1 MKTSIISN
9 VMAGLA
15 LLSIFVPS
23 AFAEDYN
30 RNGHYSNNN
39 SRYSHKDSRNRYSN
53 YSKYN
58 KKRSQYNNQYN
69 SSNNVNNK
77 WDWNQHNW
85 NDQRAQLRANWR
97 RNNNMS
103 SVQQQQLDAQMKAQ
117 WLQYHN
123 NNWNGTTTW
132 DQYSDPQF
140 LDYVRT
146 SNPSLLTTLR
156 SSLGF

>member
-15 LLSIFVPS
+15 LLSIFAPS